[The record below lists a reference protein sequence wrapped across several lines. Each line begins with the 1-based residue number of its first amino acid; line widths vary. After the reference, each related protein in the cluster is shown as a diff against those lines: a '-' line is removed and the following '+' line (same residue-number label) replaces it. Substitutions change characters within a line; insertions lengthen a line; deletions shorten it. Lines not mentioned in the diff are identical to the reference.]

1 VDLLIRAH
9 LIFILKVVDR
19 IDQMSPMAVVIC
31 VSSFV
36 WVLDTMV
43 AASRNSNFPLLT
55 HGQHLRDRVIA
66 LSVSG
71 HNNEHFERIR
81 TLAAFSY
88 NV

>member
-1 VDLLIRAH
+1 MDLLIRAR

-19 IDQMSPMAVVIC
+19 IDQMSPTAVVIC

-55 HGQHLRDRVIA
+55 HVVRHLRDRVIA
-66 LSVSG
+66 LSVYQW
-71 HNNEHFERIR
+71 
-81 TLAAFSY
+81 TQQ
-88 NV
+88 